1 MGCWLGGYAG
11 LVPQVGELAA
21 IPSFALS
28 SARIMNRIDRISA
41 ILTQLQSK
49 KVVKGQDIADRFGM
63 SLRTVYR
70 DIKAL
75 EEAGVP
81 IIGEPGTGYS
91 IMEGYRLPP
100 VMFTKEEA
108 IALMTA
114 EKLVE
119 KFTDTATYDVY
130 SSALFKIK
138 AVLRSDDKHH
148 VESMSDYI
156 QVLGNPY
163 LPKDKKTSNH
173 IQVLLKGIAQKTVVA
188 MDYFANHS
196 QEATARKI
204 EPVGIYHMFSQWY
217 AIAFCWL
224 RNDYRSF
231 RVDRI
236 LKLSLTGTAYKKEHP
251 PLSTYLTRLTCEKKE
266 LHEVVMS
273 VEKSAMQ
280 FIGEQKYY
288 SGFVSERVVGDRV
301 EMTFLTASLRG
312 FAHWYMML
320 GGSADI
326 ISPAA
331 LKGIV
336 AGFAREI
343 LKKTEL

>member
-1 MGCWLGGYAG
+1 
-11 LVPQVGELAA
+11 
-21 IPSFALS
+21 
-28 SARIMNRIDRISA
+28 MNRIDRISA
-41 ILTQLQSK
+41 ILIQLQSK

-63 SLRTVYR
+63 SLRTLYR
-70 DIKAL
+70 DIKTL
-75 EEAGVP
+75 QEAGVP

-119 KFTDTATYDVY
+119 KFTDTATHDVY
-130 SSALFKIK
+130 QSALFKIK
-138 AVLRSDDKHH
+138 AVLRSDEKNH
-148 VESMSDYI
+148 VESMSEYI

-163 LPKDKKTSNH
+163 LPEDKKTSNH
-173 IQVLLKGIAQKTVVA
+173 IQVLLKGIAQKTVVT

-196 QEATARKI
+196 QEATTRKV

-217 AIAFCWL
+217 VIAFCWL

-236 LKLSLTGTAYKKEHP
+236 LKLALTNAAYKKEHP
-251 PLSTYLTRLTCEKKE
+251 SLSTYLNKLTGEKKD
-266 LHEVVMS
+266 LHEVVML
-273 VEKSAMQ
+273 VEKSSIKY
-280 FIGEQKYY
+280 IGEQKYY
-288 SGFVSERVVGDRV
+288 SGFVSERDVEDKV

-312 FAHWYMML
+312 FAHWYMMF
-320 GGSADI
+320 GGRANI

-331 LKGIV
+331 LKDIV
-336 AGFAREI
+336 AGFAKEI
-343 LKKTEL
+343 LEKARS